1 MKDGNKMYA
10 LCEELFP
17 INRSLT
23 GKGVRETL
31 NIIKRELS
39 DLEIFEVPSGTNC
52 FDWEIPKEWN
62 CKDAYLIDPNGK
74 KFCDFKENNL
84 HLVGYSLPINR
95 NIKLDDLQNHLYS
108 LPNNPSA
115 IPYVTSYYKERWGFC
130 LKDEVRQ
137 NLIDGEYK
145 VFIDSTLEDGHMTYG
160 ELILPGETE
169 QEIFLSTYICHPS
182 MANNELSGPV
192 LTQALAKYI
201 QLLKSRRYTY
211 RIIFIPETIG
221 SIYYLSKHLENMKS
235 NIIAGYNISCV
246 GDDLV
251 YSFLPSRRGD
261 TLSDHIAMHV
271 LDNYVDKYIKYSFLD
286 RGSDER
292 QYCSPNVN
300 LPIACISRSKYGEY
314 EEYHTSK
321 DDLNFISAKG
331 LQNSYEVYKKCIDAL
346 ENNKVYEVSE
356 YCEPQLGKRGL
367 YPTLGAK
374 KERNKLL
381 KNIMNFLAYADG
393 KNDLLKI
400 SSIVRTSIWELGEI
414 VNLLLNEKLIKEVKN

>member
-1 MKDGNKMYA
+1 M
-10 LCEELFP
+10 
-17 INRSLT
+17 
-23 GKGVRETL
+23 
-31 NIIKRELS
+31 
-39 DLEIFEVPSGTNC
+39 
-52 FDWEIPKEWN
+52 
-62 CKDAYLIDPNGK
+62 
-74 KFCDFKENNL
+74 
-84 HLVGYSLPINR
+84 
-95 NIKLDDLQNHLYS
+95 KLDDLQNYLYS

-145 VFIDSTLEDGHMTYG
+145 VFIDSKLEDGHMSYG
-160 ELILPGETE
+160 ELIFPGETE

-261 TLSDHIAMHV
+261 TLSDRIAMHV

-292 QYCSPNVN
+292 QYCSPKVN

-314 EEYHTSK
+314 KEYHTSK

-346 ENNKVYEVSE
+346 ENNKVYEVTE

>member
-1 MKDGNKMYA
+1 MKDGIEMYS

-39 DLEIFEVPSGTNC
+39 ELKIFEVPSGTKC
-52 FDWEIPKEWN
+52 FDWKIPKEWN
-62 CKDAYLIDPNGK
+62 CNDAYLVDPNGK
-74 KFCDFKENNL
+74 KICDFRENNL

-95 NIKLDDLQNHLYS
+95 NMHLEDLQNHLYS

-115 IPYVTSYYKERWGFC
+115 IPYITSYYKERWGFC
-130 LKDEVRQ
+130 LKDEIRQ

-145 VFIDSTLEDGHMTYG
+145 VFIDSKLEDGYMTYG
-160 ELILPGETE
+160 ELIVPGETN

-201 QLLKSRRYTY
+201 QLIKSRRFTY

-251 YSFLPSRRGD
+251 YSFLPSRTGD
-261 TLSDHIAMHV
+261 TLSDRIAMHV
-271 LDNYVDKYIKYSFLD
+271 LDNCVDKYIKYSFLD

-292 QYCSPNVN
+292 QYCSPNVD

-331 LQNSYEVYKKCIDAL
+331 LQNSYEVYKKCIDSL
-346 ENNKVYEVSE
+346 ENNKIYKVTN

-367 YPTLGAK
+367 YPTLGTK
-374 KERNKLL
+374 KERTKVL
-381 KNIMNFLAYADG
+381 KNLMNFLAYADG
-393 KNDLLKI
+393 KNDLLNI
-400 SSIVRTSIWELGEI
+400 SSTIGTSMWELGEI
-414 VNLLLNEKLIKEVKN
+414 INLLLKEKLIKAVKN